1 MHSMNEGYL
10 SQAYRI
16 CAYQFHCNDPVAR
29 YMPPSLFAKELPVKL
44 EGEVRAQV
52 LNASTPILGHLVQSR
67 VFRAVLTTCA
77 EGKHRIVLFFWFG
90 FRYEAF
96 IFLTVQSLW
105 RTNTT
110 TTLHSLVYEWRY
122 TTTTTFL
129 HYIHWYNSE
138 DILKP
143 LLPTLH
149 SLA

>member
-16 CAYQFHCNDPVAR
+16 CACQFHCNDPVAR

-44 EGEVRAQV
+44 ESEVRAQV

-96 IFLTVQSLW
+96 IFLMCS
-105 RTNTT
+105 
-110 TTLHSLVYEWRY
+110 HYEELIQP
-122 TTTTTFL
+122 L
-129 HYIHWYNSE
+129 HYIHWYTSE
-138 DILKP
+138 DIRQP
-143 LLPTLH
+143 LH
-149 SLA
+149 SYITFTGIIVKIY